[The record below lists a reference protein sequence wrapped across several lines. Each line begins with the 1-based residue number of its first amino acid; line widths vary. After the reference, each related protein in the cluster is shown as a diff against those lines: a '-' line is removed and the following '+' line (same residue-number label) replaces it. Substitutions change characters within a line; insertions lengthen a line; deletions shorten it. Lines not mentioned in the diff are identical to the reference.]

1 MSAISVIIVD
11 DEALGRERIRRFVT
25 ASEDLELVAECQC
38 GTDAVVAIQEHT
50 PRLVFL
56 DIQMPDLDGFGVVES
71 LSESMEILPTIIFV
85 TAYDQHA
92 IRAFEINA
100 LDYLLKPVPESRF
113 QRAVDR
119 VRAEQSNQTGQVFQ
133 EQLKQLLAGP
143 VIDGFDSYI
152 HRIEVK
158 IGERID
164 YVPVESIHWFEA
176 DGNYLDLHT
185 KSKTHVAR
193 MTMSELEAALDPK
206 QFIRISRSAVVNFAA
221 VESIK
226 LLGRRDHVIV
236 LGNGTE
242 LPITRGLTKIRH
254 RLQFPS

>member
-1 MSAISVIIVD
+1 MSNISVIIVD

-25 ASEDLELVAECQC
+25 GAKDLVLLAECQC
-38 GTDAVVAIQEHT
+38 GTDAVAAIQEQT
-50 PRLVFL
+50 PTLVFL
-56 DIQMPDLDGFGVVES
+56 DIQMPDLDGFGVVEA
-71 LSESMEILPTIIFV
+71 LNETMEKLPTIIFV
-85 TAYDQHA
+85 TAYDKHA
-92 IRAFEINA
+92 IKAFEINA

-113 QRAVDR
+113 QSAVDR
-119 VRAEQSNQTGQVFQ
+119 VRKQHATQSGDSFQ

-143 VIDGFDSYI
+143 AAQPSASFIQ
-152 HRIEVK
+152 RIEVK
-158 IGERID
+158 TGERVD

-185 KSKTHVAR
+185 KTKTHVAR
-193 MTMSELEAALDPK
+193 MTMSELEAALNPE
-206 QFIRISRSAVVNFAA
+206 QFIRISRSAVVNLAA

-236 LGNGTE
+236 LISGVE

-254 RLQFPS
+254 RLQFPC